1 MGHPRAVE
9 IAAATSTAATTA
21 IFSRSPARLFG
32 FGFAASRRLFSL
44 DRSRRLPRTGHGFFV
59 VADAA
64 AGTAGLRQRGGGTDH
79 DGEGAKKGNL
89 DLTSNGVWHQY
100 HFQ

>member
-9 IAAATSTAATTA
+9 IAAATSTATT
-21 IFSRSPARLFG
+21 FSCGAARLFG

-44 DRSRRLPRTGHGFFV
+44 DRPRRLPRTGHGFFV

-64 AGTAGLRQRGGGTDH
+64 AGAAGLRERGGGNYR
-79 DGEGAKKGNL
+79 DGEGANKNK
-89 DLTSNGVWHQY
+89 
-100 HFQ
+100 F